1 MKDRK
6 LPTPPPVRVIR
17 TGLVEQPPNV
27 DEYLNRLKTTEEGKT
42 KTFNKYKVSNY
53 FNIETLQEEFG
64 IKIEVKGKW
73 FNACEG
79 NTPLI
84 FKTEAEALS
93 KIEELKQLEV

>member
-1 MKDRK
+1 MKDRI
-6 LPTPPPVRVIR
+6 LPKPPPVRVIR
-17 TGLVEQPPNV
+17 NGLVESPPNV
-27 DEYLNRLKTTEEGKT
+27 DEYLNRLKTIEKVKT
-42 KTFNKYKVSNY
+42 KTSNKYKVSNY
-53 FNIETLQEEFG
+53 LNIETLQEEYG

-93 KIEELKQLEV
+93 KIEELKQQEL